1 MTIIDEIFYSWRY
14 KAMNTNKFF
23 LPKSLVV
30 NTIVL
35 FLFLSTAF
43 GQIHF
48 TGFAGLSGNIGTE
61 DGADKT
67 QLTANTFFAGQLDL
81 FNIVMLR
88 AGATVHTGNLF
99 SDLFVN
105 TVGAQ
110 FTLDELSLTAHLPCC
125 HVTRYISVFAGE
137 YESIGSDVFLRR
149 HFGILPFGSR
159 LSENLAGTIDTNI
172 YPFSNLG
179 ASYILKLK
187 TPQALGLYFYA
198 GKRQVQDANGESQVQ
213 SPDTPEDGKILRGNV
228 DLRFAGVFS
237 FITVDFSAGVGFPI
251 EKDEGQASMSLNQ
264 RLEFHTGLSSVIG
277 NAHTASLFLQFGITK
292 IILNPLD
299 DQKSLS
305 LSDLYLWVEPRF
317 RAEFMN
323 FHFTLFNIPKETIQ
337 DMFYLSGSLG
347 ANLAVFANNIYAGPF
362 TLTTGAHLTIS
373 TQNVGLSEINDVS
386 SDNMSFR
393 VSPFIE
399 IPFFEG
405 MFMSRFSI
413 DFMKFEKMHT
423 SIKFSLGYKT
433 KL

>member
-1 MTIIDEIFYSWRY
+1 
-14 KAMNTNKFF
+14 MNTNKIC

-30 NTIVL
+30 NTAIL

-48 TGFAGLSGNIGTE
+48 TGFAGLAGNIGAEEGT
-61 DGADKT
+61 DKA

-110 FTLDELSLTAHLPCC
+110 FTLDELSLTAHFPCS

-149 HFGILPFGSR
+149 HFGILPFASR

-187 TPQALGLYFYA
+187 TPQAFGLYFYA
-198 GKRQVQDANGESQVQ
+198 GERQIQDVNGESQAQ
-213 SPDTPEDGKILRGNV
+213 SADTTEDGKPLRGNV
-228 DLRFAGVFS
+228 DLRFAGVFP

-251 EKDEGQASMSLNQ
+251 EKDEGKTSMSLNQ

-277 NAHTASLFLQFGITK
+277 NTHTASLFLQLGIKK

-299 DQKSLS
+299 DQKALS
-305 LSDLYLWVEPRF
+305 LSDLYFWIEPRF
-317 RAEFMN
+317 KIEFMN

-373 TQNVGLSEINDVS
+373 TQNIGLSEINDVS

-399 IPFFEG
+399 MPFFEG

-413 DFMKFEKMHT
+413 DFMEFNKMHT
-423 SIKFSLGYKT
+423 SIKFTLGYKT

>member
-1 MTIIDEIFYSWRY
+1 MTIIDKIFYSWRHT
-14 KAMNTNKFF
+14 AMNTCKIV
-23 LPKSLVV
+23 LPKSL
-30 NTIVL
+30 IVSILILL
-35 FLFLSTAF
+35 FIFSEAF

-48 TGFAGLSGNIGTE
+48 TGFAGLAGNIGTE
-61 DGADKT
+61 EGEDKA
-67 QLTANTFFAGQLDL
+67 QLTADTFFAGQLDL
-81 FNIVMLR
+81 FNIVLLR

-99 SDLFVN
+99 SDIFVN
-105 TVGAQ
+105 TVDAQ
-110 FTLDELSLTAHLPCC
+110 FTLDELSVTAHFPCS

-149 HFGILPFGSR
+149 HFGILPFASR

-187 TPQALGLYFYA
+187 TPQAFGLYFYA
-198 GKRQVQDANGESQVQ
+198 GKRQLQQANGENLLPPS
-213 SPDTPEDGKILRGNV
+213 DTTEDEKILRGNV
-228 DLRFAGVFS
+228 DLRFAGVFP
-237 FITVDFSAGVGFPI
+237 FITVDFSAGLGFPI
-251 EKDEGQASMSLNQ
+251 EKDEEKASMSLNQ
-264 RLEFHTGLSSVIG
+264 RLEFHTGLSTVIG
-277 NAHTASLFLQFGITK
+277 NTHTVSLFLQFGITK

-305 LSDLYLWVEPRF
+305 LSDLYFWIEPRF
-317 RAEFMN
+317 KIEFMN
-323 FHFTLFNIPKETIQ
+323 FHFTLFNLPKETIH

-347 ANLAVFANNIYAGPF
+347 ANLAVFANNIYAGPL

-373 TQNVGLSEINDVS
+373 TQNIDLAEMNNVS

-393 VSPFIE
+393 ISPFIE

-413 DFMKFEKMHT
+413 NFMEFEKMHT
-423 SIKFSLGYKT
+423 SIKFTLGYKT